1 LWFTAT
7 VLLVPVR
14 EKREMGVPE
23 MPIAAPRVQLVVTS
37 TVPMPE
43 ELAVI
48 GPDKTADPFETFNT
62 GVPLAKASPPDPIV
76 PVDQFSCVVPS
87 NEAEV
92 RVPPDKVE
100 AAEPEDV
107 INEAT
112 VPFD

>member
-1 LWFTAT
+1 

-23 MPIAAPRVQLVVTS
+23 TPIAAPGVQLVVTS
-37 TVPMPE
+37 TVPIPE

-48 GPDKTADPFETFNT
+48 GPDKTADPFETFKK
-62 GVPLAKASPPDPIV
+62 GVPLTKTSPPDPIV
-76 PVDQFSCVVPS
+76 PADQFSCDVPS

-100 AAEPEDV
+100 VAEPEAEV
-107 INEAT
+107 ILST
-112 VPFD
+112 VPPD